1 MEQIQTR
8 FNHQLFGQLRV
19 VVTDNQ
25 KTMFNLT
32 DVCRALDINN
42 PRQVKS
48 RLAERGVI
56 TADTPTQNQFGAT
69 VMQAMTYIDDANL
82 YRCIFQSRKAEAER
96 FQAWVF
102 EEVLPQI
109 RQTGGYI
116 PTRNARTGKALTDT
130 EVMEMASKIMQS
142 TIASKNLPADN
153 CLTTSDIA
161 KLHGLKTKE
170 LNHLLVARGVQ
181 FWNGARFKLTAAYAG
196 SDYGMLRKF
205 YYYALDGEK
214 KERPYLVWTPKGAEF
229 IGKLVRG
236 E

>member
-1 MEQIQTR
+1 MKTTNFPTS

-19 VVTDNQ
+19 VVTDNE

-56 TADTPTQNQFGAT
+56 TADTPTRNQYGTT
-69 VMQAMTYIDDANL
+69 VMQAMTYIDEANL

-116 PTRNARTGKALTDT
+116 PTRNARTGEALS
-130 EVMEMASKIMQS
+130 EAEI
-142 TIASKNLPADN
+142 
-153 CLTTSDIA
+153 
-161 KLHGLKTKE
+161 
-170 LNHLLVARGVQ
+170 VAVAGV
-181 FWNGARFKLTAAYAG
+181 A
-196 SDYGMLRKF
+196 
-205 YYYALDGEK
+205 
-214 KERPYLVWTPKGAEF
+214 VGAEIVAVVVVEV
-229 IGKLVRG
+229 IGAEAGDANFARISAEWVVPGADIWSTDFFGEVGALVG
-236 E
+236 AMPGVS